1 MWLPTTR
8 SPLIHK
14 RWGEGERKLEHQCL
28 SHLRKRKF
36 LSQESQKAS
45 QHISLAQTGL
55 SLHWF
60 IPESIIVRED
70 KMIDQK
76 GRTSSEGPEDR
87 AWQQRYS
94 QALKPTGIFSAG
106 FWTCLGTMTPL
117 CLPLSPFLNR
127 NICPIL
133 VPPLCF
139 GRGLTC
145 WKVSQMDLFRMGNI
159 QSLTQTWFKWPDLEL
174 FILIFRLDFGSI

>member
-1 MWLPTTR
+1 MFILCKWSTVFQIIEL
-8 SPLIHK
+8 
-14 RWGEGERKLEHQCL
+14 L
-28 SHLRKRKF
+28 SV
-36 LSQESQKAS
+36 
-45 QHISLAQTGL
+45 SLVI
-55 SLHWF
+55 F
-60 IPESIIVRED
+60 ICGWENDFQIN
-70 KMIDQK
+70 DQK

-174 FILIFRLDFGSI
+174 FILIFRLDFGSKVNAKMV